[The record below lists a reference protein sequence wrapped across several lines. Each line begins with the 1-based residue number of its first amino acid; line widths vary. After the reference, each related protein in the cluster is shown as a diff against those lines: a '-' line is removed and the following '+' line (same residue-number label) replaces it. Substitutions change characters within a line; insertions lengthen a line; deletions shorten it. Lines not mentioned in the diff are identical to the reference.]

1 MTLSNAHDGPA
12 AGPLGLRGV
21 SILLVE
27 DSWQVGKAMKN
38 LLQVLGADVAGPAA
52 TTADAEHLVAE
63 HAPDV
68 ALVDVNLRDGELAYG
83 LIDRLHNQGVPIIVM
98 TGYAVLPRLPT
109 KAAVILQKPV
119 SSAQLLEALRPL
131 IAGKTAQRDSP
142 LRS

>member
-12 AGPLGLRGV
+12 AGPLSLRGV